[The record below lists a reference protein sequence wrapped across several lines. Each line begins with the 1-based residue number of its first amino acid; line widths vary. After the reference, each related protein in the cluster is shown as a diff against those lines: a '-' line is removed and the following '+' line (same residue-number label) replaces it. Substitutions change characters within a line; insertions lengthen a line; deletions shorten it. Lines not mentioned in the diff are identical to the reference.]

1 MAVSLISDTA
11 KWMQDIDGVW
21 VAFRATRADAER
33 SIREMGDGKAHEI
46 TIKAHRKRRSLD
58 ANAYFWVLA
67 DRLAEKLNLPKTEI
81 YRGYIHEVGGNSETV
96 CVVEAA
102 ADKLCQGWSHN
113 GLGWVAE
120 KVPSKLPGCVNVVL
134 YYGSSTYDTAQMSRL
149 IHLAVEDCKALGIET
164 MTPAELAR
172 LLEGWE

>member
-1 MAVSLISDTA
+1 MKTEFTKAKCIVDDGIAYLCIAMPYQMAVKFISGM
-11 KWMQDIDGVW
+11 KLKKYILEIKEW
-21 VAFRATRADAER
+21 RA
-33 SIREMGDGKAHEI
+33 
-46 TIKAHRKRRSLD
+46 RRSLD
-58 ANAYFWVLA
+58 ANAYFWVLV
-67 DRLAEKLNLPKTEI
+67 DRLANKLNLQKTEI
-81 YRGYIHEVGGNSETV
+81 YRGYIREIGGNSETV